1 MAACA
6 TLAAVAAAPAAGA
19 ARRDGAARSLRSAP
33 LAFRRVGTRP
43 RPGLSGRHTRPCRCK
58 LTGNGPGDQGGDT
71 SQRAPMGGGP
81 ARDAE
86 AGAAKEPKDDVH
98 EGSFGEQGASAMP
111 PDQPSAAAPDQQP
124 QEKEGAASNGQQ
136 QSTGL
141 GLSGFKV
148 QPIWTNKANEAG
160 VNFVPKDEVEVLRNQ
175 VFGFDTFFV
184 TSQEPY
190 EGGVLFQG
198 NLRGSPTTAFA
209 KIETR
214 LQERLPGKYAL
225 FLLVSPDSGKPVAV
239 VTPKE
244 SVTAT
249 SGPIPEWVAAGAFGF
264 TALLTIV
271 LRTTSLEFD
280 SLGSTEDLTG
290 LLLEGLPSTFML
302 LACLGAH
309 EAGHWYAARR
319 VGAKISVPFF
329 IPSLQLG
336 SFGGITRVKSIL
348 RNRQQLGEIA
358 AGGPLAGG
366 ALALLVVVLGFV
378 LPAVGDQAVAVDS
391 SAFHDSFIIGG
402 IAKLLLGDRLA
413 EGGKVDL
420 NPVTLA
426 AWTGLLIN
434 AINAIPVGELDGGR
448 VALALWGRKVAARV
462 NGLSLALLGL
472 TAIFNDISLYW
483 VVLVIFL
490 QRGPITPQANEL
502 EPPSNTSKA
511 VGVAALIFGLFV
523 YLPYPIPFS

>member
-6 TLAAVAAAPAAGA
+6 APVVAVAAAAAGA
-19 ARRDGAARSLRSAP
+19 ARRDGAAMLLRSAP
-33 LAFRRVGTRP
+33 LAFRRVTRP
-43 RPGLSGRHTRPCRCK
+43 RPWLAARHTQPCRCK
-58 LTGNGPGDQGGDT
+58 LTGDGPGDQGGDS
-71 SQRAPMGGGP
+71 SQRPLVGGGP

-86 AGAAKEPKDDVH
+86 AGAAKEAKDDVH
-98 EGSFGEQGASAMP
+98 EGSASEQGASAMP

-124 QEKEGAASNGQQ
+124 QEKEGAASKGQQ

-141 GLSGFKV
+141 GLPGFKV
-148 QPIWTNKANEAG
+148 QPIWTNKTNEAG
-160 VNFVPKDEVEVLRNQ
+160 INFVPKDEVEVLRNQ

-198 NLRGSPTTAFA
+198 NLRGSPTTAFS
-209 KIETR
+209 KIEKR

-249 SGPIPEWVAAGAFGF
+249 SGPVPEWLAAGAFGF

-271 LRTTSLEFD
+271 LRTTALEFD

-302 LACLGAH
+302 LACLAAH

-319 VGAKISVPFF
+319 VGAMISVPFF

-378 LPAVGDQAVAVDS
+378 LPAVGDQAVSVDS

-413 EGGKVDL
+413 EGAKVDL
-420 NPVTLA
+420 SPVTLA

-434 AINAIPVGELDGGR
+434 AINTIPVGELDGGR

-502 EPPSNTSKA
+502 ETPSNASKA
-511 VGVAALIFGLFV
+511 VGVAALIFGLLV